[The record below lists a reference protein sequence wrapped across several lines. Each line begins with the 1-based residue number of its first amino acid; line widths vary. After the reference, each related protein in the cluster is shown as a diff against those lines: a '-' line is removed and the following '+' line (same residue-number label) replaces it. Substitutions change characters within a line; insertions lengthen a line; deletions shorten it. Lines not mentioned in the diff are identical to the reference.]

1 MIFKH
6 MKNGIDMKFKQNQ
19 QYESVECTVVVVV
32 VDPFIFIDYVSIAM
46 SMTCYCNNQCTLLK
60 VCYV

>member
-32 VDPFIFIDYVSIAM
+32 VDPFIFIDFKSIAKPLA
-46 SMTCYCNNQCTLLK
+46 CCCNNQW
-60 VCYV
+60 VF